1 MNKIT
6 AKQLVRINGTVTAR
20 KKVPVTE
27 EQMKKIEDVANSPY
41 VQDEKFFFIYKT
53 TIEKASKL
61 GCEIFKIKPF
71 DKGNRDTALL
81 ALLTLLDVNG
91 FKLKDYQNDLIELN
105 EYVKKYDLTATNSWI
120 MNHLEDNPFVKSAII
135 TEE

>member
-20 KKVPVTE
+20 KKVSVTE

-61 GCEIFKIKPF
+61 GCEIFKAKPF

-91 FKLKDYQNDLIELN
+91 FKLKDYQDDLIELD
-105 EYVKKYDLTATNSWI
+105 EYVKKYDLAATNNWI
-120 MNHLEDNPFVKSAII
+120 MTHLEENPFVKPIII

>member
-61 GCEIFKIKPF
+61 GCEIFKTKPF

-91 FKLKDYQNDLIELN
+91 FKLKDYQDDLIELD
-105 EYVKKYDLTATNSWI
+105 EYVKKYDLAATNNWI
-120 MNHLEDNPFVKSAII
+120 MNHLEDNPFVKPVII